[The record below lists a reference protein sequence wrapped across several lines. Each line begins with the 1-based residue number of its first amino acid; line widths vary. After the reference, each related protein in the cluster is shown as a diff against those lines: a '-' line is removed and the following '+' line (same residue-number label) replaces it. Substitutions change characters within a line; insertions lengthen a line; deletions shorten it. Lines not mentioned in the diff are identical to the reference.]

1 MAKAK
6 RRATKR
12 KTKKGRGSAWLWII
26 TCCLII
32 VLIALLLMRTQE
44 ERQAEPAAAPNYPIT
59 SAPKEPKPIEQKFE
73 FYERLPEMR
82 VTVPGTEPPPPPPE
96 TTAPST
102 ESFILQIAT
111 VKNFNDADALK
122 AELTLLGF
130 PVKIEAITLNN
141 QPSYRI
147 ISGPFPDH
155 ASAAAAQQELQTMQF
170 ESQIVKE

>member
-1 MAKAK
+1 MAKPK

-12 KTKKGRGSAWLWII
+12 KAKKGTGSAWLWII

-32 VLIALLLMRTQE
+32 VLIAFLLMRTQE
-44 ERQAEPAAAPNYPIT
+44 QGLTEPTAAPHYPIT

-82 VTVPGTEPPPPPPE
+82 VTVPGTEPPPPAE
-96 TTAPST
+96 TTTPAV
-102 ESFILQIAT
+102 ESFMLQIAS
-111 VKNFNDADALK
+111 VKDYNEADALK

-130 PVKIEAITLNN
+130 PVKIEAVTINE

-170 ESQIVKE
+170 DSQIVKE